1 MKSSDPNKSNWVTV
15 NEKCL
20 HCCHCHCCIH
30 KYSLYCCRPGLALFY
45 QPPKSFAGP
54 AEVPP
59 WTLPPLWSGHVHH
72 HIPQTLSS
80 SRHHAGRS
88 APQVRITL
96 PILASTLTIDLWK
109 LHNNFPQLKILFSI
123 FKWIT
128 FNQKWSFFFSLW
140 SLLPTPKGVLWV
152 LWPTAAPVAAYRP
165 LTSRDDAV
173 AQDLLSWFPEGGRG
187 HNVI

>member
-1 MKSSDPNKSNWVTV
+1 MNNSDPDKSHWVTV

-20 HCCHCHCCIH
+20 HCCCIH
-30 KYSLYCCRPGLALFY
+30 KYSLYCCRPGLAVFY

-54 AEVPP
+54 AAVPP
-59 WTLPPLWSGHVHH
+59 WTLPPLRSGHVHH
-72 HIPQTLSS
+72 HLPQTLPS

-88 APQVRITL
+88 APQVRIPL

-109 LHNNFPQLKILFSI
+109 LHDNFPQLKILFSI

-128 FNQKWSFFFSLW
+128 LNQKWSFFFLCPPKEFCEFCG
-140 SLLPTPKGVLWV
+140 LLLLRPLLTD
-152 LWPTAAPVAAYRP
+152 LWPPGMMLWPRMT
-165 LTSRDDAV
+165 
-173 AQDLLSWFPEGGRG
+173 EGDRG